1 MGTASSGEWIA
12 ILLYFALVIGV
23 GVYFFFRDRKV
34 EGEKEYFLGGRS
46 MGGWVAALSA
56 GASDMSAWV
65 LMGLP
70 GSIYLY
76 GIGKVWI
83 AVGLVI
89 GTICAWVFVAPR
101 LRRYSIRANDSI
113 TIPQF
118 LTNRFQSK
126 NKGLQII
133 SAIVFVVV
141 YCIYSASS
149 ISACGTLFNT
159 VTGMSAKTAM
169 IIATAIILVY
179 VFLGGFNAVCW
190 TDFFQGLLMLGSL
203 FAAPIVALCMMQKS
217 GTTAGTLPAGYWN
230 MMTSWQDILSGLG
243 WGLGYAG
250 MPHIIIRFMSVK
262 SDKEL
267 KKAAKVGI
275 GWTFFILMFA
285 VLVSVVAHLFLGD
298 GQESSTIFIAIVRRI
313 FTGPWLGL
321 ISGLLLSAI
330 LAGAMSTADSQLLAA
345 SSAFASDVYKPVIR
359 KGQSTDKEMLWVGRI
374 VVLVIAAAALLI
386 ASNPGSGTI
395 MSLVEN
401 AWGIFGASF
410 GPVIVLSLFW
420 RGFTFSGAA
429 AGIVAGAVVD
439 VLWLVL
445 FKSTGVYEI
454 VPGFAAGLLAAVIA
468 SKCSSA
474 ESRETAAALFDQCIA
489 YKD

>member
-1 MGTASSGEWIA
+1 MVDFEQKDKYSVADLLRIMEILRAPDGCMWDRAQDHHSIRQNFIEETYEVCEA
-12 ILLYFALVIGV
+12 IDDEDTEHLKEELGDVLLQVVFHAQM
-23 GVYFFFRDRKV
+23 
-34 EGEKEYFLGGRS
+34 EKEKGVFD
-46 MGGWVAALSA
+46 MDDVADGICKKLIFRHPHIFGDVTVGSTDEILSNWDDLKRKEKKQETDT
-56 GASDMSAWV
+56 STLESV
-65 LMGLP
+65 SKSLP
-70 GSIYLY
+70 SL
-76 GIGKVWI
+76 
-83 AVGLVI
+83 
-89 GTICAWVFVAPR
+89 
-101 LRRYSIRANDSI
+101 IRA
-113 TIPQF
+113 Q
-118 LTNRFQSK
+118 K
-126 NKGLQII
+126 LQ
-133 SAIVFVVV
+133 
-141 YCIYSASS
+141 
-149 ISACGTLFNT
+149 
-159 VTGMSAKTAM
+159 
-169 IIATAIILVY
+169 
-179 VFLGGFNAVCW
+179 
-190 TDFFQGLLMLGSL
+190 
-203 FAAPIVALCMMQKS
+203 
-217 GTTAGTLPAGYWN
+217 
-230 MMTSWQDILSGLG
+230 
-243 WGLGYAG
+243 
-250 MPHIIIRFMSVK
+250 
-262 SDKEL
+262 